1 MKMVAFDALHVSCAR
16 RLAPQIAFTSWPK
29 KALGKTAKNIP
40 SNLIS
45 MNCAAF
51 IAACAKKRAQLMR
64 SN

>member
-16 RLAPQIAFTSWPK
+16 QLAQRIAFTSWLK

-40 SNLIS
+40 NNLIS
-45 MNCAAF
+45 TNCAAF
-51 IAACAKKRAQLMR
+51 IAACAKKLAQLMR